1 MDIRYPKT
9 FRSLGLVSIW
19 RLVKYQMSRSSITP
33 ENESGQNSCLSG
45 QKNTLKLSS
54 ILNIKFDESVYVQV
68 HVYFNFHR
76 NGYYL

>member
-9 FRSLGLVSIW
+9 FRSLGSVSTW
-19 RLVKYQMSRSSITP
+19 GLLKQLSRLSITP
-33 ENESGQNSCLSG
+33 ENESVQNSCLSG

-54 ILNIKFDESVYVQV
+54 IFNIKADDSVYVRV
-68 HVYFNFHR
+68 RLYFNLGI